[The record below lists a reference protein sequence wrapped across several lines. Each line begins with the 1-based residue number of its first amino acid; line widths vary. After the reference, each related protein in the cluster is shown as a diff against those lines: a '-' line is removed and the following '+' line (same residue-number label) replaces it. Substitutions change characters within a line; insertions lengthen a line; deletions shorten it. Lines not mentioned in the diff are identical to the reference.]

1 MKDKLAYRP
10 ATLPPTRAAQLRAEI
25 DAFHAEYCAALD
37 ANDIDRWP
45 DFFSEDCLYRVTSR
59 ENALL
64 DMPVGLVY
72 CEGKDMIR
80 DRSLAISR
88 SQMFAPRHM
97 LHVLGITRVLE
108 ESAAG
113 IVSQTPFI
121 LLQTLIEGPSTVHL
135 AGTYF
140 DRFVRS
146 GEQLVLAERQVVH
159 DTEILATA
167 LAYPV

>member
-1 MKDKLAYRP
+1 MKQQLAYRP
-10 ATLPPTRAAQLRAEI
+10 ATVTPPRAAQLRAEI
-25 DAFHAEYCAALD
+25 DAFHGEYCAALD
-37 ANDIDRWP
+37 ANDVERWP
-45 DFFSEDCLYRVTSR
+45 DFFSEDARYRVTSR

-72 CEGKDMIR
+72 CEGRDMIR
-80 DRSLAISR
+80 DRALAVAH

-108 ESAAG
+108 ESSG
-113 IVSQTPFI
+113 TIVSQTPFI

-140 DRFVRS
+140 DRFVRQ
-146 GEQLVLAERQVVH
+146 GESLLLADRQVVH
-159 DTEILATA
+159 DTEVLATA

>member
-1 MKDKLAYRP
+1 MKEQLAYRP
-10 ATLPPTRAAQLRAEI
+10 TQLSPPRAAQLRAEI
-25 DAFHAEYCAALD
+25 DAFHGEYCAALD
-37 ANDIDRWP
+37 ANDVERWP
-45 DFFSEDCLYRVTSR
+45 DFFSEDAVYRITSR

-72 CEGKDMIR
+72 CEGLDMIR
-80 DRSLAISR
+80 DRALAVAH

-108 ESAAG
+108 ESGGA

-135 AGTYF
+135 ACTYY
-140 DRFVRS
+140 DRFVRR

-159 DTEILATA
+159 DTEILANA

>member
-1 MKDKLAYRP
+1 MKDQLAYRP
-10 ATLPPTRAAQLRAEI
+10 ATVAPARAAVLRAEI

-37 ANDIDRWP
+37 ANDVERWP
-45 DFFSEDCLYRVTSR
+45 DFFSEDAVYRVTSR

-64 DMPVGLVY
+64 NMAVGLVY
-72 CEGKDMIR
+72 CEGRDMIR
-80 DRSLAISR
+80 DRALAVAH

-97 LHVLGITRVLE
+97 LHVLGITRVVAE
-108 ESAAG
+108 TDGAV
-113 IVSQTPFI
+113 VSQTPFL

-140 DRFVRS
+140 DRFVRR
-146 GEQLVLAERQVVH
+146 GEQLLLADRQVIH
-159 DTEILATA
+159 DTEVLATA

>member
-1 MKDKLAYRP
+1 MKQQLAYRP
-10 ATLPPTRAAQLRAEI
+10 ASVSPQRAAQLRAEI
-25 DAFHAEYCAALD
+25 DAFHGEYCAALD
-37 ANDIDRWP
+37 ANDVERWAE
-45 DFFSEDCLYRVTSR
+45 FFTEDARYRVTSR

-72 CEGKDMIR
+72 CEGRDMIR
-80 DRSLAISR
+80 DRALAVAH

-97 LHVLGITRVLE
+97 LHVLGTTRVVD
-108 ESAAG
+108 ESGGA

-121 LLQTLIEGPSTVHL
+121 LMQTLIEGPSTVHL

-140 DRFVRS
+140 DRFVRH
-146 GEQLVLAERQVVH
+146 GEQLLLADRQVVH
-159 DTEILATA
+159 DTEVLATA

>member
-1 MKDKLAYRP
+1 MKAQLAYRP
-10 ATLPPTRAAQLRAEI
+10 ATIAPQRAAVLRSEI
-25 DAFHAEYCAALD
+25 EAFHAEYCAALD
-37 ANDIDRWP
+37 ANDVERWP
-45 DFFSEDCLYRVTSR
+45 DFFCEDARYRITSR

-72 CEGKDMIR
+72 CEGRDMIR
-80 DRSLAISR
+80 DRALAVAH

-97 LHVLGITRVLE
+97 LHMLGVTRVIE
-108 ESAAG
+108 EGGDG

-121 LLQTLIEGPSTVHL
+121 LLQTLVEGPSTVHL

-146 GEQLVLAERQVVH
+146 GEQLLLADRQVVH
-159 DTEILATA
+159 DTEVLATA

>member
-1 MKDKLAYRP
+1 MKQQLAYGP
-10 ATLPPTRAAQLRAEI
+10 ATVSPQRAAQLRAEI
-25 DAFHAEYCAALD
+25 DAFHGEYCAALD
-37 ANDIDRWP
+37 ANDVGRWP
-45 DFFSEDCLYRVTSR
+45 DFFSEDALYRITSR

-72 CEGKDMIR
+72 CEGLDMIR
-80 DRSLAISR
+80 DRALAVAQ

-97 LHVLGITRVLE
+97 LHVLGITRVVD
-108 ESAAG
+108 ESGGA
-113 IVSQTPFI
+113 IVAQTPFI

-135 AGTYF
+135 ACTYF

-146 GEQLVLAERQVVH
+146 GERLLLAERQVVH
-159 DTEILATA
+159 DTEVLATA